1 MLLHPSIARHDA
13 LTGLHRDHADDV
25 EIRLAGPADA
35 PALSRLSELDSRP
48 ADALHGDVLLAE
60 VQGDPLAALSLEDD
74 LLVAH
79 PVPAHEAARAVADAA
94 RAPAPRRLTG
104 RGRILTPSP
113 RQTNCLPAY

>member
-1 MLLHPSIARHDA
+1 MLLHPSITRQDA
-13 LTGLHRDHADDV
+13 LTALHRDHADGV

-60 VQGDPLAALSLEDD
+60 VQGDPIAALSLEDD

-79 PVPAHEAARAVADAA
+79 PFRHTKPLAQLLTMRAHQ
-94 RAPAPRRLTG
+94 L
-104 RGRILTPSP
+104 RG
-113 RQTNCLPAY
+113 A

>member
-13 LTGLHRDHADDV
+13 LTMLHRTDADDI

-35 PALSRLSELDSRP
+35 PALSRLAELDSRP

-60 VQGDPLAALSLEDD
+60 VHGDPLAALSLEDD

-79 PVPAHEAARAVADAA
+79 PFRHTKPLAQLLTLRARQLRSA
-94 RAPAPRRLTG
+94 
-104 RGRILTPSP
+104 
-113 RQTNCLPAY
+113 

>member
-1 MLLHPSIARHDA
+1 VTGVIETVVTTMLLHPSIARHDA
-13 LTGLHRDHADDV
+13 LTRMHRNHADDV

-60 VQGDPLAALSLEDD
+60 VQGDPVAALSLEDD

-79 PVPAHEAARAVADAA
+79 PFRHTKPLAQMLTLRAHQ
-94 RAPAPRRLTG
+94 L
-104 RGRILTPSP
+104 RG
-113 RQTNCLPAY
+113 A

>member
-1 MLLHPSIARHDA
+1 MLLHPSITRHDA
-13 LTGLHRDHADDV
+13 LAALHRDHADNV

-60 VQGDPLAALSLEDD
+60 VQGDPVAALSLEDD

-79 PVPAHEAARAVADAA
+79 PFRHTKPLAQLLTMRAHQ
-94 RAPAPRRLTG
+94 L
-104 RGRILTPSP
+104 RG
-113 RQTNCLPAY
+113 A

>member
-60 VQGDPLAALSLEDD
+60 VQGDPVAALSLEDD

-79 PVPAHEAARAVADAA
+79 PFRHTKPLAQLLTLRAHQ
-94 RAPAPRRLTG
+94 L
-104 RGRILTPSP
+104 RG
-113 RQTNCLPAY
+113 A